1 MICSG
6 KDSPSGAKGIA
17 VRTSIW
23 ARWMARYG
31 APRAFLAVQARR
43 GQPLARFLLGRAS
56 GDEMYRLVEDIRT
69 QGRLV
74 QRPFVWVSADHEI
87 CRTVL
92 RDDAFGVTNIVNAPL
107 PQPFPALLDR
117 TDPGLP
123 NPVERPAMVMTNPPD
138 HTRYRRLFAQSFTPR
153 AIDGLSARVEEIT
166 AELLDGLARKPQP
179 DLVAE
184 FATELPVA
192 VIAEILGLPIDARP
206 QVREWGYT
214 LAPLLDFGTSWKTF
228 RHAIERLREV
238 DRYAAQFVE
247 RARAGESGD
256 DPLGRVAAG
265 GELTQREFA
274 ANAALLVGAGFET
287 TVNLIGNGIVL
298 LLNHPQQL
306 ALLRDDPGLWPG
318 AIEEILRFESPV
330 QMLVRTARR
339 DVEIAGE
346 HIRAGAMFVLLMPR
360 RGSGA
365 NRGRH
370 RPAHLIRPVPESEP
384 ARAARTTRVGDLARV
399 QTPTSR
405 IAYPAG
411 RRSKVRRTHLVA
423 SYEILCRTEL
433 SAAATRPAVPAG

>member
-1 MICSG
+1 
-6 KDSPSGAKGIA
+6 
-17 VRTSIW
+17 
-23 ARWMARYG
+23 
-31 APRAFLAVQARR
+31 
-43 GQPLARFLLGRAS
+43 
-56 GDEMYRLVEDIRT
+56 MYRLVEDIRT

-92 RDDAFGVTNIVNAPL
+92 RDAAFGATNIVNAPL

-153 AIDGLSARVEEIT
+153 AIDRLTARVEEIT
-166 AELLDGLARKPQP
+166 AELLDGLDRKPQP
-179 DLVAE
+179 DLVAD

-192 VIAEILGLPIDARP
+192 VIAEILGLPTDARP
-206 QVREWGYT
+206 QVREWGYS

-238 DRYAAQFVE
+238 DRYAAQFIE
-247 RARAGESGD
+247 RARAGDSGD
-256 DPLGRVAAG
+256 DPFGRVAAG
-265 GELTQREFA
+265 GELTHREFA

-298 LLNHPQQL
+298 LLGHPQQL
-306 ALLRDDPGLWPG
+306 ALLREDPGLWPA

-339 DVEIAGE
+339 DVEIGGE
-346 HIRAGAMFVLLMPR
+346 HIRAGAMFVLLM
-360 RGSGA
+360 GGA
-365 NRGRH
+365 NRDPGVFTDPGRFDIT
-370 RPAHLIRPVPESEP
+370 RPNAREHLAFGSGIHGCLG
-384 ARAARTTRVGDLARV
+384 AALARV
-399 QTPTSR
+399 EGV
-405 IAYPAG
+405 IALRTLMDRFPSLSLREQPKPLELVTLHGFKRLPAEM
-411 RRSKVRRTHLVA
+411 R
-423 SYEILCRTEL
+423 
-433 SAAATRPAVPAG
+433 TRPAGEAQSVSPVP

>member
-1 MICSG
+1 
-6 KDSPSGAKGIA
+6 
-17 VRTSIW
+17 
-23 ARWMARYG
+23 
-31 APRAFLAVQARR
+31 
-43 GQPLARFLLGRAS
+43 
-56 GDEMYRLVEDIRT
+56 MYRLVEDIRN

-92 RDDAFGVTNIVNAPL
+92 RDGAFGTTNIVNAPL
-107 PQPFPALLDR
+107 PQPFPALLQR

-153 AIDGLSARVEEIT
+153 AIDRLSTRVEEIT
-166 AELLDGLARKPQP
+166 AELLDDLERKPQP
-179 DLVAE
+179 DLVAD

-206 QVREWGYT
+206 QVREWGYS

-238 DRYAAQFVE
+238 DRYAAQFIE
-247 RARAGESGD
+247 RARAADSGD
-256 DPLGRVAAG
+256 DPFGRVAAG
-265 GELTQREFA
+265 GELTHREFA

-306 ALLRDDPGLWPG
+306 ALLRDDPGLWPA

-339 DVEIAGE
+339 DVEVGGE
-346 HIRAGAMFVLLMPR
+346 HIRAGAMFVLLM
-360 RGSGA
+360 GGA
-365 NRGRH
+365 NRDPGVFTDPGRFDIT
-370 RPAHLIRPVPESEP
+370 RPNAREHLAFGSGIHGCLG
-384 ARAARTTRVGDLARV
+384 AALARIEGV
-399 QTPTSR
+399 
-405 IAYPAG
+405 IAL
-411 RRSKVRRTHLVA
+411 RTLFD
-423 SYEILCRTEL
+423 RFPEL
-433 SAAATRPAVPAG
+433 SLQEQPEALELVTLHGFKRLPAQLWTRPAARNFGSS